1 MPAEGAMATL
11 GPRALEL
18 YVLTSAAMFP
28 GRGHEEVAAA
38 AIEGGASAVQLRAPE
53 LDDDRLTRV
62 ATSIADR
69 AHRAQVLFIVNDRT
83 DVAIASGAD
92 GVHVGQ
98 GDDPEGA
105 RRRASDPMVLGVSVG
120 DVEEARAAEAV
131 GADYLAVTVWNT
143 VTKPEA
149 VPVGLDGLRAV
160 AAATALPVVGIGGID
175 ADNAPQVLAAG
186 AAGIAVISGVSAAPD
201 PVEAVRGL
209 RAAVDAFR
217 EER

>member
-1 MPAEGAMATL
+1 MATL
-11 GPRALEL
+11 GPRALDL
-18 YVLTSAAMFP
+18 YVLTSADRFP

-53 LDDDRLTRV
+53 LDADRLTSV
-62 ATSIADR
+62 AASIAASAR
-69 AHRAQVLFIVNDRT
+69 GAGVLFVVNDRT

-105 RRRASDPMVLGVSVG
+105 RRRAPDPMVLGVSVG

-149 VPVGLDGLRAV
+149 VPVGLDGLSAV

-175 ADNAPQVLAAG
+175 ANNAPEVLAAG
-186 AAGIAVISGVSAAPD
+186 AAGIAVISAVGTAPD